1 MCLFFGCILVC
12 VCVCLYVLV
21 CVWHIISVI
30 VFIHYLPQYED
41 GEQSVADLAALLVS
55 MLDTPEKLHLL
66 TEVR

>member
-1 MCLFFGCILVC
+1 MFVLGCIVC
-12 VCVCLYVLV
+12 VCVCMYLYVCGTL
-21 CVWHIISVI
+21 ISVI